1 MFSNTIRYHIGLDSM
16 AVQDPASFWKLCQDP
31 HQSKKANPNPDPHD
45 SGKPGTVEV
54 QNGAKEAHPGAGDL

>member
-1 MFSNTIRYHIGLDSM
+1 M